1 MSRIPTMPCILKE
14 AFMMPFMKLG
24 IKLFNVQKTSCF
36 TLFKRFLFIVNIS
49 SFSVTLSNYE
59 TCSFSLEQLDRLITF
74 KLLKFCKFGKFRAYS
89 NGENS
94 SISFHN
100 MQEYT
105 PGQHTKKTVQ
115 ELICEQ
121 WKVNRPVTFYK
132 KKAKNFCFLSQKQKI
147 GASSTKNLNFYICSQ
162 R

>member
-94 SISFHN
+94 SISFYARIL
-100 MQEYT
+100 QGST
-105 PGQHTKKTVQ
+105 LKKRCNNLFVSSGKLTG
-115 ELICEQ
+115 LSHFI
-121 WKVNRPVTFYK
+121 K
-132 KKAKNFCFLSQKQKI
+132 KKLKNFVFSLKNRKLGQALQKI
-147 GASSTKNLNFYICSQ
+147 
-162 R
+162 